1 MKSFWNNLKKAPAG
15 VRRRGLARWFQ
26 ILEESFMTLFWGNL
40 LCLVFCLPFFVC
52 LFFFLQ
58 IGDWLSGLGLFLSL
72 GLLGPGVTGLNFL
85 CMQLIRDKH
94 VSTGSDFFASVK
106 GDWKQS
112 AALAWILGILWG
124 SLAWAVGLVG
134 LTQGSLRIC
143 LSAALLVSAF
153 VMMGLTV
160 IGFQQIAMVRL
171 PFRGVLGN
179 GLALILAG
187 GGRAAAAI
195 GFSLAA
201 VALCLDFYQY
211 CVWYLVLG
219 APALIVFTANLI
231 FYPVFENY
239 FPEEAS

>member
-1 MKSFWNNLKKAPAG
+1 MKSFWNNLKKGPAG
-15 VRRRGLARWFQ
+15 ARRRGLARWFQ

-40 LCLVFCLPFFVC
+40 LCLLFCLPFFVC

-58 IGDWLSGLGLFLSL
+58 TGDWLSGLGLFLSL

-85 CMQLIRDKH
+85 CMRLIRDKH
-94 VSTGSDFFASVK
+94 VSLGADFFASVK
-106 GDWKQS
+106 RDWKQS

-124 SLAWAVGLVG
+124 TLAWSVRLVG
-134 LTQGSLRIC
+134 LTQGSLGIG
-143 LSAALLVSAF
+143 LSALLFVSAF

-160 IGFQQIAMVRL
+160 IGFQQIAMVCL
-171 PFRGVLGN
+171 PFRGVLRN
-179 GLALILAG
+179 GLVLILAG

-201 VALCLDFYQY
+201 VALCLNFHQY

-219 APALIVFTANLI
+219 APALIVLTANLI
-231 FYPVFENY
+231 FYPVFENF
-239 FPEEAS
+239 FPEEES